1 MLCAVMLSN
10 GNAASVDERLAERG
24 HPNTKMCLLPRSS
37 KGLGRLLFVQFQ
49 HKRTRDQ
56 DQQEAIDIL
65 KIIAVA
71 LTGSGQNYVGFEA
84 KKNWKICLT
93 RDPEYIYWR
102 DYNDIWRL
110 IRKAPVKYLSRIEAE
125 LAPDLRGTPAE
136 AFVLFSLG
144 LVEQRLGRI
153 PASIKRFEEAYG
165 ILRQTDD
172 RHGIEAF
179 VLVPLIHYHFSEDG
193 DEKQGQTYLNAYAL
207 IAEDYEGNY
216 LPLIKVA
223 PMYPGRAQR
232 SGIEGYVVLEFI
244 VDAEGRVQN
253 PVVIDESPEG
263 VFGAAAVEAA
273 KSFRY
278 IPKVVDGVLVPT
290 AGVRNKITFE
300 LRQ

>member
-1 MLCAVMLSN
+1 M
-10 GNAASVDERLAERG
+10 
-24 HPNTKMCLLPRSS
+24 LPRML
-37 KGLGRLLFVQFQ
+37 KIYPQLEG
-49 HKRTRDQ
+49 KRTD
-56 DQQEAIDIL
+56 
-65 KIIAVA
+65 
-71 LTGSGQNYVGFEA
+71 
-84 KKNWKICLT
+84 
-93 RDPEYIYWR
+93 WR
-102 DYNDIWRL
+102 DYNDNWRL

-193 DEKQGQTYLNAYAL
+193 DQKAGTDLPKRLCADRT
-207 IAEDYEGNY
+207 EDYEGNY

-223 PMYPGRAQR
+223 PMYPSSAQR

-244 VDAEGRVQN
+244 VDAEG
-253 PVVIDESPEG
+253 
-263 VFGAAAVEAA
+263 
-273 KSFRY
+273 
-278 IPKVVDGVLVPT
+278 
-290 AGVRNKITFE
+290 
-300 LRQ
+300 